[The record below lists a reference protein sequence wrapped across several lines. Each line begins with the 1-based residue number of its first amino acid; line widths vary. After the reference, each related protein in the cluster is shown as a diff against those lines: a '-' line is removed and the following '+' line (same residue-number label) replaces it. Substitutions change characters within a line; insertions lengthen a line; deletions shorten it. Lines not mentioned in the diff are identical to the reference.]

1 MLKNFDA
8 FCESLIIEG
17 RKSDDK
23 KKFKINIEKA
33 KKHIDEIGTKHH
45 HYVHDKGHFTALLDE
60 FRPDAVYTPRT
71 FIDDIKSAMKG
82 KGKGQIA
89 DGYAK
94 LLYSFLND
102 RVDSPFENHDP
113 EAEVEEEKEDVPDA
127 EFDSIS
133 PEIENSA
140 PESVA
145 DIA

>member
-1 MLKNFDA
+1 M
-8 FCESLIIEG
+8 
-17 RKSDDK
+17 
-23 KKFKINIEKA
+23 
-33 KKHIDEIGTKHH
+33 
-45 HYVHDKGHFTALLDE
+45 
-60 FRPDAVYTPRT
+60 
-71 FIDDIKSAMKG
+71 
-82 KGKGQIA
+82 
-89 DGYAK
+89 
-94 LLYSFLND
+94 LYSFLND